1 MQACGQNFST
11 EQLQQIQRI
20 IDESSGISRRSLSRQ
35 VCELL
40 NWRSNNNKLQAGG
53 CRKALLKL
61 HRTGLICLPE
71 ITNTFSFSKPLPD
84 IDVSIPEIVCRLSEL
99 GDIEIIPIGS
109 HKSYDA
115 KVWKSLMNRYH
126 YLKSG
131 KACGGQIRYLV
142 KSSRYGYLGGLS
154 FSSGL
159 LALKMRDEY
168 ITWSEAA
175 RRANINSVVLNN
187 RFLILPSVHVPNLA
201 SHVLS
206 KILQRLSDDWKK
218 RYNCV
223 PLLVETFVDPT
234 QFDGA
239 CYKAANWIMVGT
251 SAGRWDG
258 VKKDIYLYPLDSKW
272 KVLLCQEPK
281 VRLGD
286 KKPVESAQNW
296 AQKEFGTCR
305 IYDQR
310 LKDRLFTIADSFFN
324 RPLANIPEAS
334 GSAKACKGSYRFFN
348 NKKVTMDVI
357 LTPHVES
364 TITRIKQHP
373 VVLVPQDTTILNYNH
388 PHTTGLGPTGVINDK
403 SVGMLLHDTVAFTPN
418 GTPLGVV
425 DAQCWVR
432 DPDDK
437 GKSVR
442 RKDTP
447 TEEKESAKWLRSF
460 RKVADIQKLC
470 PDTML
475 VSMGDRE
482 SDVFELLAEAV
493 KDSAGP
499 KLLIRADKYRYR
511 KVQSDDHEQLEE
523 QYDYL
528 WTFMEQLPLSGTL
541 NIHIPKRDNASARD
555 TIVNVRFSQ
564 VKINPPKDS
573 IHKPLENYWAVH
585 LYESDST
592 VVEGEKRIDWML
604 LTTVTVASFED
615 AVKTSEWYAG
625 RWGIEVYHRTL
636 KSGCRIL
643 DRQLGS
649 ADSLQACLGV
659 DMVVAWRVY
668 HLTMLGREVPDHP
681 CTVFFED
688 VEWKALYCY
697 ANKTRVASAEP
708 PSLAEAIYMVGKVGG
723 HLGRKCDGM
732 PGTECVWRGL
742 QRLDTAVDMY
752 VIFTG
757 DALPECRKS
766 FPEVM
771 HLHSG
776 P

>member
-1 MQACGQNFST
+1 MQACGKYFSA
-11 EQLQQIQRI
+11 EHLQKIQGI
-20 IDESSGISRRSLSRQ
+20 IDASKGISRRALSRC

-40 NWRSNNNKLQAGG
+40 DWHSSNDKLQEGG

-61 HRTGLICLPE
+61 HRAGLICLPE
-71 ITNTFSFSKPLPD
+71 ITTTYSFSKSLPD
-84 IDVSIPEIVCRLSEL
+84 IEIVIPEIACTLSEL
-99 GDIEIIPIGS
+99 ADIEIIPICS
-109 HKSYDA
+109 HKSYEA

-131 KACGGQIRYLV
+131 NACGGQIRYLV
-142 KSSRYGYLGGLS
+142 KSSRFGYLGGLS

-159 LALKMRDEY
+159 LALQKRDEY

-175 RRANINSVVLNN
+175 RRANIDLVVLNN

-206 KILQRLSDDWKK
+206 QTLQRLPTDWES
-218 RYNCV
+218 RYHRSPV
-223 PLLVETFVDPT
+223 LVETFVDPT
-234 QFDGA
+234 RFDGT
-239 CYKAANWIMVGT
+239 CYKAANWIRVGS

-258 VKKDIYLYPLDSKW
+258 IKKDIYLYPLTPQWQDQ
-272 KVLLCQEPK
+272 LCQAPV
-281 VRLGD
+281 VRLGERA
-286 KKPVESAQNW
+286 PIESAQNW
-296 AQKEFGTCR
+296 AQQEFGTCR
-305 IYDQR
+305 LYDQR
-310 LKDRLFTIADSFFN
+310 LKDRLFTIADNFFN

-334 GSAKACKGSYRFFN
+334 GSAKACKGSYRFFS

-364 TITRIKQHP
+364 TIKRIKQHP
-373 VVLVPQDTTILNYNH
+373 IVLVPQDTTTLNYNH
-388 PHTTGLGPTGVINDK
+388 PHTVGLGPTGVINDK
-403 SVGMLLHDTVAFTPN
+403 TVGMLLHDTVAFTPN
-418 GTPLGVV
+418 GTPLGVI

-432 DPDDK
+432 NIDDK

-442 RKDTP
+442 RKETP
-447 TEEKESAKWLRSF
+447 IEEKESVKWLRSF
-460 RKVADIQKLC
+460 RKVAEIQKLC
-470 PDTML
+470 PATML

-482 SDVFELLAEAV
+482 SDVFELLAEAT

-499 KLLIRADKYRYR
+499 KLLIRADKHRYR
-511 KVQSDDHEQLEE
+511 KVQSGDREKQEE
-523 QYDYL
+523 TYDYL
-528 WTFMEQLPLSGTL
+528 WTFMKQLPLSGKL
-541 NIHIPKRDNASARD
+541 KIHIPKRDNASARD
-555 TIVNVRFSQ
+555 TIVEVRFSQ
-564 VKINPPKDS
+564 VKINPPRDS

-592 VVEGEKRIDWML
+592 ADEGENSIDWML

-615 AVKTSEWYAG
+615 AVQASEWYAG

-697 ANKTRVASAEP
+697 ANKTRVAPAKP
-708 PSLAEAIYMVGKVGG
+708 PTLAEAIYMVGKLGG

-732 PGTECVWRGL
+732 PGTECIWRGL

-766 FPEVM
+766 FPEAM